1 MNKKG
6 GFAIKKKVI
15 RVNEQ
20 IDAPS
25 VRLIDEKG
33 EQVGVINKNEAIRRA
48 EGVGLDLVE
57 VSPNSAPPVC
67 KIMDFGKFKYE
78 LAKKEKETKKKQHV
92 IVTKEIRLR
101 PKIEEH
107 DFDFKLKHARKFLLE
122 GNRVKALVMFK
133 GREMIHQEFGKRV
146 LERFIE
152 ALQDVAKIEKDA
164 IMEGGQLV
172 VFFTKK

>member
-1 MNKKG
+1 L
-6 GFAIKKKVI
+6 AIKKKII

-20 IDAPS
+20 IEASS

-33 EQVGVINKNEAIRRA
+33 EQVGVVGKMDAIRRA
-48 EGVGLDLVE
+48 IAAGFDLVE

-92 IVTKEIRLR
+92 IVTKEVRFR

-107 DFDFKLKHARKFLLE
+107 DFEFKLKHARQFLLE
-122 GNRVKALVMFK
+122 GHRVKASVMFR

-146 LERFIE
+146 MARFVE
-152 ALQDVAKIEKDA
+152 ALQDIAKMEKDPV
-164 IMEGGQLV
+164 MEGGQLV